1 MGAIDYDRIA
11 SEYARHRRVHPGVL
25 RSILDTSGL
34 GRESKVLDV
43 GCGTGN
49 YLSAL
54 VEATGCEAYG
64 IDPSEEMLAVA
75 RSRLPDAVLLKG
87 QAEQIDFSDCEFD
100 LVFSTDVIHHVR
112 DREQY
117 YREAYRVLKPGG
129 KVITVTDS
137 EWAILHRK
145 PLSYYFPETV
155 ERELQRY
162 PRIVDLQRMME
173 CAGFRDFQEH
183 LEQMPYLLSD
193 IQPYRDKAFSSLHII
208 PDEAHRRGIER
219 MEADLATGPIP
230 CVAYYTV
237 VSGTK

>member
-1 MGAIDYDRIA
+1 MSAIDYDKIA
-11 SEYARHRRVHPGVL
+11 AEYARHRRVHPGVL
-25 RSILDTSGL
+25 RSILDASGL

-43 GCGTGN
+43 GCGIGN

-54 VEATGCEAYG
+54 TEAVGCEAYG
-64 IDPSEEMLAVA
+64 IDPSDEMLAVA
-75 RSRLPDAVLLKG
+75 KSKLPGAVLHKG
-87 QAEQIDFSDCEFD
+87 RAEQIGFPDCEFD

-112 DREQY
+112 DRERY

-129 KVITVTDS
+129 NVITATDS
-137 EWAILHRK
+137 EWAIRHRK

-162 PRIVDLQRMME
+162 PKIADLQRMME
-173 CAGFRDFQEH
+173 DAGFIDLHEH
-183 LEQMPYLLSD
+183 LEQMPYLLAD

-219 MEADLATGPIP
+219 MEADLAAGPIP

-237 VSGTK
+237 VSGRK